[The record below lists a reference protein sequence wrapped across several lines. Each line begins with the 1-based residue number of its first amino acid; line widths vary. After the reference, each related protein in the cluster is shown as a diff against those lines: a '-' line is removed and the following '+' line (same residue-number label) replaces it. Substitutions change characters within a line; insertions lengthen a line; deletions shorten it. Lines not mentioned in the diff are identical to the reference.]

1 MVTVNGNSGASL
13 SPASMVDAATWA
25 LAQPVGR
32 A

>member
-13 SPASMVDAATWA
+13 SPKSMVDAATWA